1 MRMLAPGPVR
11 TTTRTVIARDGTRLA
26 VHRMGGPVGSVND
39 FGARPVIVLANG
51 LGGPHTAWSPLV
63 EYFADQYDFVTWDYR
78 GLYGSGRAP
87 TASKEAYAIG
97 HHVDDLL
104 GILEAEGIERA
115 CFVGWSMGV
124 QVCLE
129 AFKRVGK
136 ARVSGLILVNGTF
149 GRPLDTVLPIPG
161 ARHVVPQALE
171 WASKLHRPAGNVL
184 RLFAKQPEAV
194 RLLKR
199 FGMMGATVDEDGFG
213 DLVKAFGKLDV
224 QAFLFNLQALGE
236 HDASRILP
244 TIDVPVLVVA
254 GDKDRMTP
262 RDLSQQMVRKIPDAE
277 ILVVRG
283 GTHYTVI
290 EFPELVNLRV
300 ERFLGSLTRGGAQAP
315 AR

>member
-1 MRMLAPGPVR
+1 
-11 TTTRTVIARDGTRLA
+11 
-26 VHRMGGPVGSVND
+26 MGGPVGSSND
-39 FGARPVIVLANG
+39 SDGRPVLVLANG

-63 EYFADQYDFVTWDYR
+63 DYFADHYDFVTWDYR

-87 TASKEAYAIG
+87 SATKQAYAIDR
-97 HHVDDLL
+97 HVDDLL
-104 GILEAEGIERA
+104 GILDSERIERA

-136 ARVSGLILVNGTF
+136 ARMNGLILVNGTF
-149 GRPLDTVLPIPG
+149 GRPLDTVLPLPG
-161 ARHVVPQALE
+161 ARHLVPPALG
-171 WASKLHRPAGNVL
+171 WASKLHRPAGNIL

-199 FGMMGATVDEDGFG
+199 FGMMGETVDEDGFA

-236 HDASRILP
+236 HDASSILP

-254 GDKDRMTP
+254 GDKDKMTP

-277 ILVVRG
+277 ILIVRG

-300 ERFLGSLTRGGAQAP
+300 ERFLSALDQGP